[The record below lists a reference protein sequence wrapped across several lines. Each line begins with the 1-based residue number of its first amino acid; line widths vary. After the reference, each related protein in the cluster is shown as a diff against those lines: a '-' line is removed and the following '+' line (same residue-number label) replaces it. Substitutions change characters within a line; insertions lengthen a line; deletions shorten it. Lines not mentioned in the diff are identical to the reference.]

1 MAKRRERNVGQLSLF
16 DAMASQIE
24 QIRAENIQ
32 DDMRE
37 ESTSEPA
44 SQPEENEGRQPEP
57 ARKANFFSFPT
68 NDAASI
74 KRLGVNGNGD
84 SVYELKDGS
93 RMYSGNPEIIQVMD
107 GEKRTPEQLYADAAD
122 SYLTIQELSHFT
134 HILPL
139 EAQHARQTNLSAG
152 NSQKS
157 SQARNNQRREKR
169 GVHQFGLFDTGSLG
183 AEQPRRAE
191 EAGSARE
198 SQISFPELL

>member
-32 DDMRE
+32 DDMRD

-57 ARKANFFSFPT
+57 ARKANSFSFPT
-68 NDAASI
+68 NDGD
-74 KRLGVNGNGD
+74 KRRLGVNGRGD
-84 SVYELKDGS
+84 SVYELQDGS

-122 SYLTIQELSHFT
+122 SYLTIQ
-134 HILPL
+134 
-139 EAQHARQTNLSAG
+139 
-152 NSQKS
+152 
-157 SQARNNQRREKR
+157 
-169 GVHQFGLFDTGSLG
+169 
-183 AEQPRRAE
+183 
-191 EAGSARE
+191 
-198 SQISFPELL
+198 

>member
-93 RMYSGNPEIIQVMD
+93 GTTVCGCRRQLPDHTGTFPFHSYS
-107 GEKRTPEQLYADAAD
+107 
-122 SYLTIQELSHFT
+122 
-134 HILPL
+134 
-139 EAQHARQTNLSAG
+139 
-152 NSQKS
+152 
-157 SQARNNQRREKR
+157 
-169 GVHQFGLFDTGSLG
+169 SLG
-183 AEQPRRAE
+183 GATCSTDKPIRWK
-191 EAGSARE
+191 
-198 SQISFPELL
+198 

>member
-107 GEKRTPEQLYADAAD
+107 
-122 SYLTIQELSHFT
+122 LSLI
-134 HILPL
+134 HI
-139 EAQHARQTNLSAG
+139 
-152 NSQKS
+152 
-157 SQARNNQRREKR
+157 
-169 GVHQFGLFDTGSLG
+169 
-183 AEQPRRAE
+183 
-191 EAGSARE
+191 
-198 SQISFPELL
+198 

>member
-107 GEKRTPEQLYADAAD
+107 GEKRTPEQLYAGCRRQLPDHTGTFPFH
-122 SYLTIQELSHFT
+122 SYS
-134 HILPL
+134 
-139 EAQHARQTNLSAG
+139 
-152 NSQKS
+152 
-157 SQARNNQRREKR
+157 
-169 GVHQFGLFDTGSLG
+169 SLG
-183 AEQPRRAE
+183 GATCSTDKPIRWK
-191 EAGSARE
+191 
-198 SQISFPELL
+198 